1 MLEQYK
7 IHNTSF
13 LNPSVE
19 YSDSSMNKS
28 FQQDLENFKDSIM
41 SNIHNEESLTYYKFG
56 DGDYYFLKK
65 EKRGSAKPGIRALK
79 KPYFMINHRK
89 FVTGSKKNDVYMSL
103 STKMHKAMFL
113 ETFSKHADFA
123 SEFVYGLL
131 ANKWLL
137 QASQDKVGIIGAD
150 KKLEL
155 INLLME
161 KDQYQNYLGID
172 KFHDYIDIP
181 QRFACDNL
189 NKTIKHVEKQLN
201 NSTSKIFLVGVGHV
215 KSGLLHELKKIK
227 KAIYIDVGVGIDAL
241 AGIVNLSRPYFGDWK
256 NFQFRNSDLYSDI
269 DLLVNKNNNI
279 KNINFL
285 D

>member
-1 MLEQYK
+1 MDKIYK
-7 IHNTSF
+7 IPKTKYINPPEEY
-13 LNPSVE
+13 LNASLYP
-19 YSDSSMNKS
+19 N
-28 FQQDLENFKDSIM
+28 FQDALETFKDKILH
-41 SNIHNEESLTYYKFG
+41 NIKSGTSASYYKFG

-123 SEFVYGLL
+123 SEYVYGLL

-137 QASQDKVGIIGAD
+137 QAPRVKVGIIGAD

-155 INLLME
+155 IDLLME

-201 NSTSKIFLVGVGHV
+201 NSTSKIFLVGIGHV

-256 NFQFRNSDLYSDI
+256 NFQFRNLDLYSDI

>member
-1 MLEQYK
+1 
-7 IHNTSF
+7 
-13 LNPSVE
+13 
-19 YSDSSMNKS
+19 
-28 FQQDLENFKDSIM
+28 
-41 SNIHNEESLTYYKFG
+41 
-56 DGDYYFLKK
+56 
-65 EKRGSAKPGIRALK
+65 
-79 KPYFMINHRK
+79 
-89 FVTGSKKNDVYMSL
+89 MSL

-123 SEFVYGLL
+123 SEYVYGLL

-137 QASQDKVGIIGAD
+137 QAPRGKVGIIGAD

-201 NSTSKIFLVGVGHV
+201 NSTSKIFLVGIGHV

-256 NFQFRNSDLYSDI
+256 NFQFRNLDLYSDI

>member
-1 MLEQYK
+1 MEQYK
-7 IHNTSF
+7 IDNTSF
-13 LNPSVE
+13 LNPSLE

-28 FQQDLENFKDSIM
+28 FQQDLENFKDSIK
-41 SNIHNEESLTYYKFG
+41 SNIYSEESLTYYKFG

-123 SEFVYGLL
+123 SEYVYGLL

-137 QASQDKVGIIGAD
+137 QVSQGKVGIIGAD

-161 KDQYQNYLGID
+161 KDQYPDYLGI
-172 KFHDYIDIP
+172 
-181 QRFACDNL
+181 
-189 NKTIKHVEKQLN
+189 
-201 NSTSKIFLVGVGHV
+201 
-215 KSGLLHELKKIK
+215 
-227 KAIYIDVGVGIDAL
+227 
-241 AGIVNLSRPYFGDWK
+241 
-256 NFQFRNSDLYSDI
+256 
-269 DLLVNKNNNI
+269 
-279 KNINFL
+279 
-285 D
+285 

>member
-1 MLEQYK
+1 
-7 IHNTSF
+7 
-13 LNPSVE
+13 
-19 YSDSSMNKS
+19 
-28 FQQDLENFKDSIM
+28 
-41 SNIHNEESLTYYKFG
+41 
-56 DGDYYFLKK
+56 
-65 EKRGSAKPGIRALK
+65 
-79 KPYFMINHRK
+79 
-89 FVTGSKKNDVYMSL
+89 
-103 STKMHKAMFL
+103 
-113 ETFSKHADFA
+113 
-123 SEFVYGLL
+123 
-131 ANKWLL
+131 
-137 QASQDKVGIIGAD
+137 
-150 KKLEL
+150 
-155 INLLME
+155 ME

-201 NSTSKIFLVGVGHV
+201 NSTSKVFLVGIGHV

-256 NFQFRNSDLYSDI
+256 TFQFRNLDVYSDI